1 MQNSDNGNNRSRNR
15 TTGAKPS
22 SNRNTGRSGADSGIR
37 KNNVGSRAVST
48 TGSPPKGRYEGASG
62 VRRTNRSLSLSG
74 QPKPKKKLSS
84 VYVDDLAG
92 SAENTITSD
101 RKSPLP
107 ITVIFMTLLCTAL
120 FMVMVASYVRINEF
134 TVRIEQLQSSLEKLK
149 NERSDLSI
157 ELDQK
162 NNLQE
167 IQEYAVN
174 VLGMVKID
182 KLAKKYITVEVEDK
196 IEVLDKKHQ
205 PMTDIFGGSLEETET
220 SSETDETA
228 ESETETETA
237 EAQQE
242 TEAAETG
249 VPEPLVNIAETQ
261 EDNASLN
268 EP

>member
-1 MQNSDNGNNRSRNR
+1 MQKSDNDYNRSRSR
-15 TTGAKPS
+15 GTGSQAS
-22 SNRNTGRSGADSGIR
+22 SNKNTGRSGISGSR
-37 KNNVGSRAVST
+37 GYSVGSRAVSS
-48 TGSPPKGRYEGASG
+48 TGSPPGGRSKSNTSG
-62 VRRTNRSLSLSG
+62 VRRTNRPLSLSE
-74 QPKPKKKLSS
+74 QPKPKKRLSA

-92 SAENTITSD
+92 SADNTITSD

-134 TVRIEQLQSSLEKLK
+134 TVEIEQLQSRLDKLK

-157 ELDQK
+157 QLEQK

-167 IQEYAVN
+167 IQDYAVN

-205 PMTDIFGGSLEETET
+205 PLTDIFGGSLEEPET
-220 SSETDETA
+220 SEETEMTT
-228 ESETETETA
+228 ETETETETT
-237 EAQQE
+237 EASVE
-242 TEAAETG
+242 TEATDT
-249 VPEPLVNIAETQ
+249 VSEPLVNIAEMQ